1 MVSLG
6 YDIENFHMSR
16 YKSDFGMFCIVR
28 VPNLSWNPYI
38 NVYGHDANFFILKI
52 AHVQCAHSWK

>member
-16 YKSDFGMFCIVR
+16 YRSDFGMFCIIHVL
-28 VPNLSWNPYI
+28 NLS
-38 NVYGHDANFFILKI
+38 
-52 AHVQCAHSWK
+52 